1 MKTEF
6 LKPSTQGLI
15 VPNPQTGK
23 PLAEDGESV
32 TIDRYW
38 SRRLK
43 DGDVKKAKP
52 KTK

>member
-1 MKTEF
+1 MKAEF
-6 LKPSTQGLI
+6 LKPSKQGLI

-23 PLAEDGESV
+23 PLADDGENV
-32 TIDRYW
+32 AIDRYW

-43 DGDVKKAKP
+43 DGDVKKAKQ